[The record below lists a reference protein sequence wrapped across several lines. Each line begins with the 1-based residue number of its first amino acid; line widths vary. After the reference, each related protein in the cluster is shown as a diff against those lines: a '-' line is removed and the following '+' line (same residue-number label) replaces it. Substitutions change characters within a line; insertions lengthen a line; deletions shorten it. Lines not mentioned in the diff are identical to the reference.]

1 MSFSQLHCHDCF
13 HNNVCGN
20 ASIYNDVNMCKQF
33 ILYGE
38 VLAGPAYKVVCDEL
52 DRMKKELKELK
63 LENSS
68 KYYYIKDLEREL
80 ELLRIIKQT
89 LEMQSGMKFD
99 F

>member
-1 MSFSQLHCHDCF
+1 
-13 HNNVCGN
+13 
-20 ASIYNDVNMCKQF
+20 MCKQF
-33 ILYGE
+33 LLYGE

-52 DRMKKELKELK
+52 DRLKTEVKELRM
-63 LENSS
+63 ENTS
-68 KYYYIKDLEREL
+68 KYCHIKDMENEL

>member
-1 MSFSQLHCHDCF
+1 MSNTKLHCHDCF

-20 ASIYNDVNMCKQF
+20 ASIYNDVAMCKQF
-33 ILYGE
+33 IPYGD
-38 VLAGPAYKVVCDEL
+38 VLAGPAYTVVCDEL
-52 DRMKKELKELK
+52 ERLRTEVKELRA
-63 LENSS
+63 ENGS
-68 KYYYIKDLEREL
+68 KYCHIKDLEGEL